1 MFRFALAIV
10 LVILGA
16 GDTKLLAQTLVQRV
30 GSFDGHA
37 VEVWTTPNDRGGN
50 EYFVLAIPAAG
61 PGPHPVLV
69 FVDPYT
75 VLPCGPSSNPD
86 DCLWN
91 SYARQG
97 GPFYDISLRPE
108 WNFRPCDGGSCEV
121 PVSGV
126 ATDLSDLRRLADFS
140 MNRSDNASWALAHGY
155 AVAVA
160 FARHYAARD
169 TITVVL
175 GVVNTLEALQRLPQV
190 NASKMAIL
198 GRSQGGELAIHALAF
213 PGRPLNLAA
222 SVAEAGWADGRD
234 MTDYAYR
241 ALPSA
246 QPAGLYEVSKNFFNG
261 FWNRLAAGFGAD
273 ENGPLWGYLSR
284 DYVAEVRT
292 TPTLVIAGTDDAFVP
307 ATESERFYNA
317 LRDRG
322 KDALKWIW
330 QNGSAPL
337 QSLSVQSIGH
347 GAMDTN
353 SAWKREALWRL
364 FILNRMPSGARVTV
378 RVPQDL
384 DLVSAYNELAKIVKT
399 GSSRDTENAYA
410 LASLLGNPLVCYES
424 SDPRVPSGC
433 GDTVHPYMLRSLFGI
448 Q

>member
-169 TITVVL
+169 TVTVVL

-198 GRSQGGELAIHALAF
+198 GRSQGGELAIHALSF
-213 PGRPLNLAA
+213 PGRPIRLAA
-222 SVAEAGWADGRD
+222 SVAEAGWADGQA
-234 MTDYAYR
+234 MTEYAY
-241 ALPSA
+241 AHLPSV
-246 QPAGLYEVSKNFFNG
+246 QPAHLYGVSQGFFNG
-261 FWNRLAAGFGAD
+261 FWNRLAAGFGSDA
-273 ENGPLWGYLSR
+273 NGPLWGYLSR
-284 DYVAEVRT
+284 DYVAGVRT
-292 TPTLVIAGTDDAFVP
+292 TPTLLMAGTDDAFVP
-307 ATESERFYNA
+307 ATESERFYHS

-322 KDALKWIW
+322 KDAVKWIW
-330 QNGSAPL
+330 QNGQAPL
-337 QSLSVQSIGH
+337 QTHPVQSIGH

-353 SAWKREALWRL
+353 SAWKREVLWRL
-364 FILNRMPSGARVTV
+364 FITSRMPSGVPLTV
-378 RVPQDL
+378 RIPQDM
-384 DLVSAYNELAKIVKT
+384 DLVSIYYELA
-399 GSSRDTENAYA
+399 GSMGNPRDTENAYE
-410 LASLLGNPLVCYES
+410 LANLLGNSMIRYES
-424 SDPRVPSGC
+424 SDQRVPSGQ
-433 GDTVHPYMLRSLFGI
+433 GPAVHAHMLRSLFGI